1 MFKPNLILN
10 KNKNINKNLLNNFIE
25 LIIFFL
31 FTIFIITSLYVKFK
45 NKSSKK
51 KKNKAIID
59 FYNNVYSY

>member
-10 KNKNINKNLLNNFIE
+10 KSKNINKNLLNNFIE
-25 LIIFFL
+25 LIVFFL

-45 NKSSKK
+45 NKSSIK

>member
-10 KNKNINKNLLNNFIE
+10 KSKNINKNLLNNFIE

-45 NKSSKK
+45 NKSSIKK
-51 KKNKAIID
+51 KK
-59 FYNNVYSY
+59 